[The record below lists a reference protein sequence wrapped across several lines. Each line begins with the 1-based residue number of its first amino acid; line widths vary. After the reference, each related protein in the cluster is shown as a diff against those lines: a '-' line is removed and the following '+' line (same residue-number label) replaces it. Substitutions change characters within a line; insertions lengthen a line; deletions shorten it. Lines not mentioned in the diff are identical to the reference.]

1 MTEIHRVFRN
11 NFLDNI
17 MKKIFFLIVGLSIMG
32 CSDNPLPKPQ
42 GYLRL
47 EYPIAQYETFEGDF
61 PFTFGKNIHA
71 VVKPKNQKGFT
82 INYPNMKGSIY
93 INYHR
98 IENDL
103 QDLLKDAQQFTY
115 RHTKKAETIIEQPYI
130 NPQDKVYGMFYDV
143 GGDAASATQFYLT
156 DSLNNFVLGS
166 VYFNVKPNF
175 DSILPASEYI
185 KNDVRILIESIKWS
199 TKQ

>member
-1 MTEIHRVFRN
+1 
-11 NFLDNI
+11 